1 MEYVPFL
8 FFWNFLTCGIDMGL
22 GMGSCGVC
30 LVSLLYLSKRIVY
43 SRFIPVKIY
52 TSEDLK
58 WDAP

>member
-1 MEYVPFL
+1 MVSCMEYVPFL

-43 SRFIPVKIY
+43 SRFKCVFSCRIL
-52 TSEDLK
+52 E
-58 WDAP
+58 